1 MAPSDIGN
9 SNYSE
14 VAASSNAQ
22 RRANPNRPLV
32 LVVAPDAEPQRPGRF
47 NGRLASTGETIV
59 RSSRQPLVDGAR
71 ELLARGFDLATTL
84 TMRIEG
90 KAYDSFRPAPISQWA
105 KWTYTESERYP
116 LKRQRWMPHA
126 ADREGQKSGI
136 EPLAGIQGHPEDNSL
151 LRLEVSPAAASSSAH
166 V

>member
-1 MAPSDIGN
+1 MVPSDIR
-9 SNYSE
+9 SSSYSE
-14 VAASSNAQ
+14 VAASNNSQ
-22 RRANPNRPLV
+22 RISDFNRPLV
-32 LVVAPDAEPQRPGRF
+32 LVVAPDAEPQKAVQF

-71 ELLARGFDLATTL
+71 ELLARGFDPATPL
-84 TMRIEG
+84 TMRVDG
-90 KAYDSFRPAPISQWA
+90 KAYGSFRPAPISLWA

-151 LRLEVSPAAASSSAH
+151 LRLDVSLAASSTAH